1 MASAI
6 NKNIYLEPY
15 NNLLDIKY
23 IPYAVFLFSI
33 LSFVSI
39 IVLLD
44 YMHQTKKIKN
54 HKVGVLM
61 CFITSVNLG
70 LSIFF
75 LLIYFNICL

>member
-1 MASAI
+1 MATAI
-6 NKNIYLEPY
+6 RTNLHLEPY
-15 NNLLDIKY
+15 NYLLDIKY
-23 IPYAVFLFSI
+23 IPYAIFLFSI
-33 LSFVSI
+33 FSFVSI

-54 HKVGVLM
+54 HKVGILL
-61 CFITSVNLG
+61 CFVTSVNLG

>member
-1 MASAI
+1 MATTI
-6 NKNIYLEPY
+6 NTNLYLEPY
-15 NNLLDIKY
+15 NNLLDIQY

-33 LSFVSI
+33 FSFVSI

-44 YMHQTKKIKN
+44 YMHQTNKIKN
-54 HKVGVLM
+54 HKVGILL

-70 LSIFF
+70 FSIFF